1 MHVFMGPGPAAP
13 RHRGRQSGSRA
24 ASRSPG
30 ANLLVGDHL
39 VVYLATWQEVSLP
52 EVRDDFPERLHVS
65 LVVLLACKWRVLLEA
80 IGPLLDPAGG
90 NELIAEGV
98 AVLLEH
104 APRGALESAQPLDVE
119 VEQVFVRQRHSRNI
133 LRLARE
139 GTCQPQ
145 RRRRRSRVSVG
156 SAPPISAQSNR
167 GGSRGRRHLFQR

>member
-1 MHVFMGPGPAAP
+1 MT
-13 RHRGRQSGSRA
+13 
-24 ASRSPG
+24 SRS
-30 ANLLVGDHL
+30 A
-39 VVYLATWQEVSLP
+39 
-52 EVRDDFPERLHVS
+52 LHVS

-80 IGPLLDPAGG
+80 IGPLLDPPGG

-156 SAPPISAQSNR
+156 SAPPISAQSSR
-167 GGSRGRRHLFQR
+167 GGSRGRRHLFQRKSHEEKRVFVNPATVTYLQELGEDEGSVGFG